1 MSTNTHWLDLGL
13 EALPEPRAERVR
25 LFRVLLAAAT
35 QLRGRVD
42 RGLAPSGLT
51 SQQAT
56 LLHAIEV
63 QPQAPTMSVVA
74 RALGMTHQ
82 NVKQIALVLERK
94 GFIEIAVDPLDRRA
108 RRLHL
113 TPHHHRFW
121 QQRNPGDFSSVE
133 AWTSVLSDS
142 EVRTAVR
149 LLSKLR
155 DELRGEAPAQE

>member
-13 EALPEPRAERVR
+13 EALPKPRAERVR
-25 LFRVLLAAAT
+25 LFRVLLAASA
-35 QLRGRVD
+35 QLRGRLD
-42 RGLAPSGLT
+42 RELAPSGLT

-63 QPQAPTMSVVA
+63 QPEPPTLSVVA

-82 NVKQIALVLERK
+82 NVKQLALVLERK

-113 TPHHHRFW
+113 TPLHHRFW

-133 AWTSVLSDS
+133 AWTAVLTDA

-155 DELRGEAPAQE
+155 DRLRAEDPVQA